1 MRNELLYNQS
11 GAKDE
16 TAYGAIV
23 NTLKEGGEMG
33 VNEGEVWEIMSGT
46 NTRYAVIIR
55 RFEDYAATVMLQD
68 HEPKENGVAVRVWDI
83 MYADVGR
90 LGWIFYDK
98 VVCFVR
104 KLTEEEEQEL
114 LQAIGVALEIP
125 TPETANLRY
134 EIKKLREDLEEAYDN
149 MEANA
154 RLADEAEDRATEA
167 ENRATA
173 AEARQGTG
181 ELIEDR
187 GLRED
192 LAAARKEA
200 EIYKGLYE
208 DMLRRALG

>member
-23 NTLKEGGEMG
+23 KTLKEGGEMG
-33 VNEGEVWEIMSGT
+33 VNEGEVWEVMSGT
-46 NTRYAVIIR
+46 NTRVVVVLKC
-55 RFEDYAATVMLQD
+55 FEDYATTVMLQD
-68 HEPKENGVAVRVWDI
+68 YEPKENGVAIRVRDI
-83 MYADVGR
+83 MYADAGR
-90 LGWIFYDK
+90 LGYIFYDK
-98 VVCFVR
+98 VINFVR
-104 KLTEEEEQEL
+104 ELTDEEHQEL
-114 LQAIGVALEIP
+114 MQAIGDALGLQ
-125 TPETANLRY
+125 TQETEELQF

-154 RLADEAEDRATEA
+154 RLVEEAEDRATEA